1 MSAITTR
8 GVNRR
13 RFLNLLGGSAAIP
26 YLMSAGS
33 PRAAGLSGK
42 ITMIKG
48 PHSADEAKY
57 EAEIIDDFKKA
68 NPNAEVEF
76 TTYDWAN
83 MNAQLTAGFAS
94 GSPAD
99 VQYLVDLVYPAY
111 AERGVLQDMTAWVSD
126 PSWKSEHD
134 AIQPFAWQLAKS
146 SKGTWGVPVLGAV
159 YNIFVNLDLLNAAG
173 VADTWNKSYSDMM
186 AAAKATTKGDTF
198 GFSMRTRVSDYAFWD
213 WFPYIHNA
221 GADILNKDWTAN
233 GLAGSEDAMQF
244 LIDMH
249 KAKVT
254 PPVGSVDWQGQFDL
268 FKAGK
273 IAIYHGETP
282 EINDLLAK
290 PPPFKWDVA
299 YAPPGPKAQTVMG
312 NFGILSV
319 AAASK
324 NKDLA
329 WAFIKHWA
337 SGAGSGP
344 VCQRGQSPGRAN
356 GHRQPALRRQ
366 AGHAED
372 PEGVRAAGEG
382 RAAASEDPD
391 DAAADLAGGGER
403 LSRQSERQG
412 SDRADGR
419 HHQQACVMAGSL
431 E

>member
-1 MSAITTR
+1 MPANEYST
-8 GVNRR
+8 RR
-13 RFLNLLGGSAAIP
+13 RFLQQGAAIGIAP
-26 YLMSAGS
+26 FVLRSRSAF
-33 PRAAGLSGK
+33 AADAPTKL
-42 ITMIKG
+42 TMIKG
-48 PHSADEAKY
+48 PHSANEVAF
-57 EAEIIDDFKKA
+57 ENQIIADFNKKH
-68 NPNAEVEF
+68 PNVEVDF

-99 VQYLVDLVYPAY
+99 VEYLVDLVYPAY
-111 AERGVLQDMTAWVSD
+111 AERGLLQDMTALVND
-126 PSWKSEHD
+126 PSWKSERD
-134 AIQPFAWQLAKS
+134 AIQPFAWNLAKS

-173 VADTWNKSYSDMM
+173 VANTWNKSYADMM

-233 GLAGSEDAMQF
+233 GLAGAEDTMQF
-244 LIDMH
+244 LIDLH

-254 PPVGSVDWQGQFDL
+254 PPIGSVDWQGQFDL

-282 EINDLLAK
+282 EINDLLTT

-312 NFGILSV
+312 NFGILSI

-329 WAFIKHWA
+329 WALIKHWA
-337 SGAGSGP
+337 SGP
-344 VCQRGQSPGRAN
+344 EVGRF
-356 GHRQPALRRQ
+356 
-366 AGHAED
+366 
-372 PEGVRAAGEG
+372 
-382 RAAASEDPD
+382 ASEVNLQVVRTDIVGQLYLDKPPMQKIQKEFVPRVKGVQPHPKILTMLQQIWPVAENAYLGNLTGKEAIAQMGD
-391 DAAADLAGGGER
+391 IINKLAA
-403 LSRQSERQG
+403 
-412 SDRADGR
+412 
-419 HHQQACVMAGSL
+419 
-431 E
+431 

>member
-1 MSAITTR
+1 MSATNMR
-8 GVNRR
+8 GHSRR
-13 RFLNLLGGSAAIP
+13 QFMNMLAGSISAP
-26 YLMSAGS
+26 YLLSSGS
-33 PRAAGLSGK
+33 SWAAGLAGK

-48 PHSADEAKY
+48 PHSADEAKF

-68 NPNAEVEF
+68 NPGVDVEF

-94 GSPAD
+94 GSPPD
-99 VQYLVDLVYPAY
+99 VQYLVDLIYPAY
-111 AERGVLQDMTAWVSD
+111 AERGVLQDMSAWVND
-126 PSWKSEHD
+126 PAWKSEKD
-134 AIQPFAWQLAKS
+134 AIAPFAWDLAKS
-146 SKGTWGVPVLGAV
+146 SKGVWGVPVLGAV

-173 VADTWNKSYSDMM
+173 VAGTWQKSYADML

-198 GFSMRTRVSDYAFWD
+198 GASLRTKVSDFAFWD

-221 GADILNKDWTAN
+221 GADILNKDWTGH
-233 GLAGSEDAMQF
+233 GLAGAEDAMQF
-244 LIDMH
+244 LIDLH

-282 EINDLLAK
+282 QINELLAN

-299 YAPPGPKAQTVMG
+299 YAPPGPKGQTVMG

-324 NKDLA
+324 NKDAA

-337 SGAGSGP
+337 SGP
-344 VCQRGQSPGRAN
+344 EVGRF
-356 GHRQPALRRQ
+356 
-366 AGHAED
+366 
-372 PEGVRAAGEG
+372 AGEVNLQVVRTDIVDKLYG
-382 RAAASEDPD
+382 DKPAMQKIQKDFVPRVKGVQPHPKILAMLQQIWPVAESAYLGNVTGK
-391 DAAADLAGGGER
+391 DAIAQMGAIINKL
-403 LSRQSERQG
+403 
-412 SDRADGR
+412 
-419 HHQQACVMAGSL
+419 V
-431 E
+431 

>member
-1 MSAITTR
+1 
-8 GVNRR
+8 
-13 RFLNLLGGSAAIP
+13 
-26 YLMSAGS
+26 
-33 PRAAGLSGK
+33 
-42 ITMIKG
+42 
-48 PHSADEAKY
+48 
-57 EAEIIDDFKKA
+57 
-68 NPNAEVEF
+68 VE
-76 TTYDWAN
+76 
-83 MNAQLTAGFAS
+83 
-94 GSPAD
+94 
-99 VQYLVDLVYPAY
+99 YLVDLVYPAY
-111 AERGVLQDMTAWVSD
+111 AERGLLQDMTTLVND

-134 AIQPFAWQLAKS
+134 AIQPFAWELAKS

-173 VADTWNKSYSDMM
+173 VVNTWNKSYPDLM

-233 GLAGSEDAMQF
+233 GLAGAEDAMQF
-244 LIDMH
+244 LIDLH
-249 KAKVT
+249 KAGVT

-282 EINDLLAK
+282 EINDLLTT

-312 NFGILSV
+312 NFGILSI

-337 SGAGSGP
+337 SGP
-344 VCQRGQSPGRAN
+344 EVGRF
-356 GHRQPALRRQ
+356 
-366 AGHAED
+366 
-372 PEGVRAAGEG
+372 AGEVNLQVVRTDIVDKLYLDKPPMQKIQKDFVPRVKG
-382 RAAASEDPD
+382 VQPHPKILTMLQQIWPVAESAYLGSVTGKEAIARMGEIINKLAA
-391 DAAADLAGGGER
+391 
-403 LSRQSERQG
+403 
-412 SDRADGR
+412 
-419 HHQQACVMAGSL
+419 
-431 E
+431 